1 MGARSSQCKYV
12 IKWER
17 TRGREKKEKNE
28 PYAGSFVKACE
39 RMVQNVS
46 EKGRSV
52 CKRASERARER
63 ENTRMDDS
71 VKEGSEEKK
80 RKKK

>member
-17 TRGREKKEKNE
+17 TRGRERKKEKNE
-28 PYAGSFVKACE
+28 PYAGSFVKVCE

-46 EKGRSV
+46 EKERSV
-52 CKRASERARER
+52 CKRGREY
-63 ENTRMDDS
+63 EN
-71 VKEGSEEKK
+71 G
-80 RKKK
+80 